1 MKKLFISL
9 IFIPTLLFSS
19 GLFADCTKDTDC
31 KGDRICVK
39 GECVFTK
46 NDQPEW
52 ESEPDKQT
60 KWDIEQLEEKVAHHK
75 KGMNGAKLGMAIA
88 FPVGAIFLAGGGVIL
103 GIIGEPITGSILLAG
118 GGLEIILGFVSIG
131 LYSHHKSK
139 YEQYTDELKLKKG
152 VTLFENKTLAIDLPQ
167 PVLSHSKNGTYYGV
181 SFGFSL

>member
-1 MKKLFISL
+1 MRNVL
-9 IFIPTLLFSS
+9 IPTMFFMVLLLSFN
-19 GLFADCTKDTDC
+19 LFADCTKDTDC

-39 GECVFTK
+39 GECVFDDEHQ
-46 NDQPEW
+46 NELV
-52 ESEPDKQT
+52 PDKQT
-60 KWDIEQLEEKVAHHK
+60 KWDIEELREKVADYK
-75 KGMNGAKLGMAIA
+75 KKVFFAKLGMAIA
-88 FPVGAIFLAGGGVIL
+88 FPVGAIFLVGGGVIL
-103 GIIGEPITGSILLAG
+103 GVIGDPITGSIFLAG

-139 YEQYTDELKLKKG
+139 YEQYRDELKLKKG